1 MNAKQFAKYL
11 NGRER
16 NSEIINAECDLAKEL
31 NLLIFFGYSDDN
43 VEFRGIIHNEFS
55 EGTLLHTY
63 KGRVIEDEEFC
74 SDKMILGKYG
84 FDISSD
90 MGVIGTY
97 SDEGVWSFEVIGD
110 IETHTFDI
118 FDEGVLY
125 CRGLVIDMSSH
136 LKGWKYG

>member
-1 MNAKQFAKYL
+1 MNAKQFARYL

-16 NSEIINAECDLAKEL
+16 DSEMINAECDLAEEL
-31 NLLIFFGYSDDN
+31 NLLVIFGYSDDV

-55 EGTLLHTY
+55 EGTLLHIY
-63 KGRVIEDEEFC
+63 KGHIIEDEEL
-74 SDKMILGKYG
+74 MILGKYG

-90 MGVIGTY
+90 MGVIGIY
-97 SDEGVWSFEVIGD
+97 SDEGVWSFEVLGD
-110 IETHTFDI
+110 IETHNFDI

-136 LKGWKYG
+136 LKG